1 MGVKQAVGWWLG
13 KFSLATAL
21 GHIPWFLS
29 HLPCMHIP
37 CCHFLKLRRSKE
49 TPPSIINTHS
59 YTFRC
64 MCAHAHTH
72 CTCTATNTM
81 CLKNVL
87 RTVKTERMHIPLR
100 HKDIHTLCPSPVF
113 TINKLLRWPTK
124 TKGVVSNTHTHTH
137 TFIFLLSSHWLKNSL
152 GSCCWCAAYILW
164 SYLSTMS

>member
-1 MGVKQAVGWWLG
+1 MGVKQAVGWWLCT
-13 KFSLATAL
+13 FSLATAL
-21 GHIPWFLS
+21 RHVPWCLS

-37 CCHFLKLRRSKE
+37 CCHFLKLRWSKE

-64 MCAHAHTH
+64 MCAHTHTH
-72 CTCTATNTM
+72 CTCTATNTL
-81 CLKNVL
+81 CLKNVPC
-87 RTVKTERMHIPLR
+87 TVKTEWVRIPLK
-100 HKDIHTLCPSPVF
+100 HKDVYTLHPSLVS

-137 TFIFLLSSHWLKNSL
+137 TFIFLLSSHWKNIP
-152 GSCCWCAAYILW
+152 GGCCWCAGYILS